1 MELVNYVYVR
11 RSYLSKHTGASRK
24 EGGEGGDCITENIL
38 DMAPKGD
45 LGSASCPNR
54 FASDFKA
61 PLPLNMRLGG
71 PQNRSSYFGEN
82 KNILSH
88 HFWRSVSQL
97 QNFSDNFAIKFN
109 QMV

>member
-1 MELVNYVYVR
+1 VIV
-11 RSYLSKHTGASRK
+11 
-24 EGGEGGDCITENIL
+24 TENIL
-38 DMAPKGD
+38 DLTLKDD
-45 LGSASCPNR
+45 LGSASRPSR

-71 PQNRSSYFGEN
+71 PQNRSSHFGEN

-109 QMV
+109 QIA